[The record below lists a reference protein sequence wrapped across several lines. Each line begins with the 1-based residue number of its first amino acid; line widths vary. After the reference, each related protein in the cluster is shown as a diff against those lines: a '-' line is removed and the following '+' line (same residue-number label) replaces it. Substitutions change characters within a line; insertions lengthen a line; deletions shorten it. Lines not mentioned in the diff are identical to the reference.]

1 MSQPSRTRA
10 STTTPTAG
18 TPAAAAPANPVPVL
32 KATGATPAPG
42 TVYGNYDVYGDRYA
56 SGSFRGGEQVIVYT
70 CADEAAFLAEQGRVP
85 HPDDSHGVITIPGK
99 LTVISTTGVLD
110 VTTGGQEWGGPDP
123 AQIALKVGGL
133 VITPQN

>member
-1 MSQPSRTRA
+1 
-10 STTTPTAG
+10 
-18 TPAAAAPANPVPVL
+18 
-32 KATGATPAPG
+32 
-42 TVYGNYDVYGDRYA
+42 
-56 SGSFRGGEQVIVYT
+56 
-70 CADEAAFLAEQGRVP
+70 
-85 HPDDSHGVITIPGK
+85 VITIPGK

>member
-1 MSQPSRTRA
+1 VSQPSRTRA

-32 KATGATPAPG
+32 KATCATPVPG
-42 TVYGNYDVYGDRYA
+42 TVYGNYDVYGDRYT
-56 SGSFRGGEQVIVYT
+56 SGSFRGGEQVTVYT